1 MERNKRLAKTTLI
14 YFIGTFG
21 SKILIFFL
29 MPYYSHFLTAEQY
42 GSINLIIN
50 LVPLLGPIFSLQVNE
65 TIFRFICDENK
76 KDNIKKYISSSLMI
90 WLFGMLSFIIIY
102 IPLSSLLKF
111 NYTFLFLLYFILN
124 YFNLYMQQILRGLK
138 HNVDYTI
145 SGIISTLVIL
155 IVNII
160 FVPRL
165 QEKSILIAYIIS
177 SLVVIIYSFIRGK
190 IWQYISVN
198 NVNKENIKDMLK
210 YSIPL
215 IPNQISWWLNDFSG
229 MYILKH
235 YVGNAATGLISFGNK
250 FPSALTILN
259 SVFLLAWTENSIFEY
274 KSKDRNDY
282 FSAGLTVFMNI
293 LIIIS
298 TLMLPVVKIYYDL
311 FISPEYYKSINY
323 IPILLVAMIFNALS
337 SFLGTIYTASKKTSE
352 AFKTTIVAA
361 ISNVTLDIILIPRIG
376 IYGYIFSLLIS
387 YIVFYITRRISIN
400 KLIKVKIINKEYLK
414 YIILYILAVITF
426 YLGNNI
432 INFIYAFVYSIIVIY
447 LNINVIKKTINS
459 FKLKKV
465 K

>member
-76 KDNIKKYISSSLMI
+76 KNNIKNYISSSLMI

-102 IPLSSLLKF
+102 IPLSALLKF
-111 NYTFLFLLYFILN
+111 NYTILFLLYFVLN
-124 YFNLYMQQILRGLK
+124 YLNLYMQQILRGLK
-138 HNVDYTI
+138 HNIDYTV
-145 SGIISTLVIL
+145 SGVISTLVIL

-160 FVPRL
+160 CVPRL

-190 IWQYISVN
+190 IWQYISVKN
-198 NVNKENIKDMLK
+198 INKENIKDMLK

-235 YVGNAATGLISFGNK
+235 YVGNAAAGLISFGNK

-259 SVFLLAWTENSIFEY
+259 SVFLLAWTENTIFEY
-274 KSKDRNDY
+274 KSKDRNEY
-282 FSAGLTVFMNI
+282 FSVGLTIFMNI

-298 TLMLPVVKIYYDL
+298 TLMLPIVKVYYDL
-311 FISPEYYKSINY
+311 FISPEYYKSISY

-337 SFLGTIYTASKKTSE
+337 AFLGTIYTASKKTSE

-361 ISNVTLDIILIPRIG
+361 ISNVALDVILIPRIG

-400 KLIKVKIINKEYLK
+400 KLIKVKIISKEYLK
-414 YIILYILAVITF
+414 YVILYILAVIIF

-447 LNINVIKKTINS
+447 LNRNVIKKIINS
-459 FKLKKV
+459 FKLKK
-465 K
+465 